1 MLESFALL
9 LFRPA
14 RTRNLQSQYH
24 LFQHQYQHAFLLLLQ
39 LLQHIWL
46 QQLRLLLLRV
56 AHLAKD
62 FVSRANYYRSKHTR
76 VLHLPVHS

>member
-1 MLESFALL
+1 MLRWAANIEEACERYLTIRGYINARVFRSSS
-9 LFRPA
+9 FRPA

-46 QQLRLLLLRV
+46 QQLRLLLLR
-56 AHLAKD
+56 
-62 FVSRANYYRSKHTR
+62 REYQ
-76 VLHLPVHS
+76 